1 MNFSFSD
8 EQQMLADTIGRFVEK
23 DYPFET
29 RRRIIA
35 TGLGYSPTHWKMLAE
50 MGLLG
55 LTLPSEYGGSA
66 ASSVEVMIVME
77 ALGRGLVVEPYAST
91 AVGAAALL
99 ARFGSPPQQAAILPA
114 LNEGQLRLAIAALEP
129 GARFDLW
136 SVSTQA
142 MGNREVGYT
151 LSGQKA
157 VVIDGD
163 SADKLI
169 VSARTAE
176 GRDSESG
183 ISLFLVDTA
192 ASGVD
197 VRGFPSLDGHRI
209 AEISLDNVVVGP
221 NDLICREGEGYEP
234 LVWMV
239 DRLIT
244 ALCAEAV
251 GAMDMLTQMTI
262 EHLRTRQQFGQPL
275 GKFQAL
281 QHRAA
286 DMVSAV
292 EQARSIT
299 LRATAYLD
307 HDNAIERRKAVS
319 AAKAIVGRS
328 ARLIGEESVQMHGGM
343 GMTDEL
349 PVGHYFK
356 RLNCID
362 MSWGN
367 VDHHVELYGA
377 HL

>member
-1 MNFSFSD
+1 LNFSFSD

-29 RRRIIA
+29 RRRIIE
-35 TGLGYSPTHWKMLAE
+35 TGLGYSPEHWKMFAE

-55 LTLPSEYGGSA
+55 LTVPSEHGGSA

-91 AVGAAALL
+91 AVGAVALL
-99 ARFGSPPQQAAILPA
+99 TRFGSSNQKKSMLPA
-114 LNEGQLRLAIAALEP
+114 LNEGQLRLAVAALEP

-142 MGNREVGYT
+142 KGNREAGYT
-151 LSGQKA
+151 LSGKKA

-163 SADKLI
+163 SADRLI

-183 ISLFLVDTA
+183 ISLFFVDA
-192 ASGVD
+192 AAPGVF
-197 VRGFPSLDGHRI
+197 VRSFPSLDGHRI
-209 AEISLDNVVVGP
+209 AEITLDNVVVGP
-221 NDLICREGEGYEP
+221 GDLICSEGEGYEP

-239 DRLIT
+239 DHLIA

-356 RLNCID
+356 RLTCID

-367 VDHHVELYGA
+367 VDHHVELYSPY
-377 HL
+377 L